1 MAALCLL
8 MLARLSS
15 MGTRINLLFKRVAQ
29 LKALQQVIS
38 FYNLTTRVE
47 LLRVPLFKLLELM
60 VAVGVL

>member
-1 MAALCLL
+1 MVALCLL

-15 MGTRINLLFKRVAQ
+15 MGTKINLLFKRVAQ